1 MVRPSERDGTLV
13 RSGARALAIACGTT
27 LAFALVGPA
36 AMAASEVSI
45 RNVDV
50 SDFPTVRLVLST
62 RESVSLDLGDVRVI
76 ENDTPV
82 DVIDV
87 QPLGAE
93 GGGVDAVLAIDASN
107 SMRGQPLD
115 TALAAARAFLAGVP
129 DSMPLGI
136 VTFSDQPVVLSPVS
150 DDRASVELA
159 VGSLSATTTQ
169 GTALFDA
176 VATAAA
182 MFDPGTN
189 AQHNLILVTDGR
201 NTGGEHD
208 LAQAVAAAE
217 TAGMHVFT
225 IGLSGTETA
234 VPTLERL
241 ADLTGG
247 AYSLISLDELEGV
260 YAGLAEAFTRQ
271 YVVEYRSKA
280 PLGAAVTTDV
290 RLPVGSD
297 SVSFLAPG
305 YDALRTRSREATGAI
320 SFWAGPTGMVVV
332 VIVTFLAVLALG
344 LVVADVDGRRRRER
358 QLRSGLVPQGEP
370 AWDPE
375 GGPRPGAT
383 TLIPRQLAD
392 VAERVA
398 GRSAAGQRLVRRL
411 EHAGW
416 SIRSGEFLWL
426 VAIAVIVLSLIGSIL
441 ANVVGALAGAVVG
454 ALVPFALLSRA
465 ASRRQAAIQGQLAD
479 TLMVIASSMR
489 AGHSFMQSL
498 DSAAKEVDEP
508 AAGEF
513 GRVLT
518 EIRLGR
524 DTEGALEALVERV
537 GSQDLEWAVTAIKIQ
552 RKIGGNLSEV
562 LETVAKTIRE
572 RETLRRQVRVLSAE
586 GRISIIVLTVLP
598 LLLAGYIM
606 LVNPEY
612 LRTLTTTTAGIA
624 ISITG
629 GLMMVLGYV
638 WMRKIVKLDV

>member
-1 MVRPSERDGTLV
+1 V
-13 RSGARALAIACGTT
+13 RSGARALAIACGTV
-27 LAFALVGPA
+27 LAFAMVGPA
-36 AMAASEVSI
+36 AIASGEVSI

-50 SDFPTVRLVLST
+50 SDFPTVRLVVST

-76 ENDTPV
+76 ENDTQV

-129 DSMPLGI
+129 ASMPLGI

-159 VGSLSATTTQ
+159 VASLTATTSQ
-169 GTALFDA
+169 GTALFNSVVSA
-176 VATAAA
+176 SG
-182 MFDPGTN
+182 MFSGS
-189 AQHNLILVTDGR
+189 AQHNLILLTDGR
-201 NTGGEHD
+201 CKADPTDHGPCLLDGSLED
-208 LAQAVAAAE
+208 AVAAANA
-217 TAGMHVFT
+217 AGVTVFT

-234 VPTLERL
+234 VPMLERI

-247 AYSLISLDELEGV
+247 AHSLISLDELEGV
-260 YAGLAEAFTRQ
+260 YAGLAEEFTRQ

-305 YDALRTRSREATGAI
+305 YDALRTGSRDVTQAI
-320 SFWAGPTGMVVV
+320 SFWAGPTGMGVVV
-332 VIVTFLAVLALG
+332 VVTFLAVLALG
-344 LVVADVDGRRRRER
+344 LVVVNMDARRRRER
-358 QLRSGLVPQGEP
+358 QLRSSLVAQVEP

-375 GGPRPGAT
+375 GGPGAGAT
-383 TLIPRQLAD
+383 TLIPRPLAD

-398 GRSAAGQRLVRRL
+398 GKTAAGQRLVRRL

-426 VAIAVIVLSLIGSIL
+426 VAIAVIVLGLIGLVL

-465 ASRRQAAIQGQLAD
+465 AARRQAAIQAQLAD

-524 DTEGALEALVERV
+524 DSEGALEALVERV

-552 RKIGGNLSEV
+552 RRIGGNLAEV

-572 RETLRRQVRVLSAE
+572 RETLRRQVKVLSAE

-606 LVNPEY
+606 LVNPDY
-612 LRTLTTTTAGIA
+612 LKTLTTTTAGIA

-629 GLMMVLGYV
+629 GLLMVVGYV
-638 WMRKIVKLDV
+638 WMRKIVRLDV